1 MTYTLLIER
10 NSGEVVLATTT
21 DGKHLIAQEGN
32 QYLLR
37 EVGDSLLKDNIIVS
51 YQLAL
56 LCGYPTTL
64 EDIQTRGD

>member
-1 MTYTLLIER
+1 MTYTLLIQLKT
-10 NSGEVVLATTT
+10 GVVVLATTPE
-21 DGKHLIAQEGN
+21 GKHLIAQEGN

-64 EDIQTRGD
+64 EDIQT

>member
-1 MTYTLLIER
+1 MPYTLLVEQT
-10 NSGEVVLATTT
+10 NGVVTLATTT
-21 DGKHLIAQEGN
+21 DGKHLVAQEGN

-37 EVGDSLLKDNIIVS
+37 EVGDSLLKDNVISS